1 MTGVLWRQLPVTQ
14 AYLALSE
21 VLGHLDLLARDGL
34 VREAE
39 RDGVVVWTR
48 AVAPRATAARAAA

>member
-1 MTGVLWRQLPVTQ
+1 
-14 AYLALSE
+14 

-39 RDGVVVWTR
+39 RDDVVVWQ
-48 AVAPRATAARAAA
+48 RATAARAAA